1 MPKDLGYQAILTSL
15 FIEEDVPK
23 SIALTVVRNESAYNY
38 YKFVRQKVLCN
49 NDYRHPQYLQRLRYF
64 QEFHFSP
71 QDDEW
76 ALIEDLY
83 HSPLRYQ
90 YRVETSS
97 KPYLHSAPDLDKAL
111 KQIRCVCEP
120 FYDYK
125 MPEHVVEAATE
136 RDREAREMKHVRAV
150 TISDLQSILSKARLW
165 QSQKENPWD
174 LVACALFLCGRRVV
188 EIVETL
194 KWKEEPASPYLARV
208 SGIAKQEVDDES
220 FVIPLLCTF
229 HEFDEM
235 MTLIRAAQLPLHC
248 HTRRLKPAFVRYF
261 GQWYNHS
268 QRRNIYGEAG
278 FRCRFESGFF
288 PEMSKVMWIDK
299 ALCHTSNVVR
309 QAGNLTYQ
317 SLVFTDERDDR
328 RSTPVSS
335 PDDLP

>member
-1 MPKDLGYQAILTSL
+1 MGKVPAYQSILTKL
-15 FIEEDVPK
+15 LLEQNAPK
-23 SIALTVVRNESAYNY
+23 AVELTVARNESAYNY
-38 YKFVRQKVLCN
+38 YKFVRQKILG
-49 NDYRHPQYLQRLRYF
+49 NDEYRHPQYLQRLRHF
-64 QEFHFSP
+64 QYLHFSP

-76 ALIEDLY
+76 AYLEDLY

-97 KPYLHSAPDLDKAL
+97 KPYLPATPDLDKAL
-111 KQIRCVCEP
+111 KQIRCVCEA

-125 MPEHVVEAATE
+125 MPDRVVEAATE
-136 RDREAREMKHVRAV
+136 RDREAREMKHLRAV
-150 TISDLQSILSKARLW
+150 TISDLQNILSKARMW
-165 QSQKENPWD
+165 QSQKENPWE

-194 KWKEEPASPYLARV
+194 EWEEVPTSPYLAKV
-208 SGIAKQEVDDES
+208 SGIAKQDMDDES

-229 HEFDEM
+229 QEFDEM
-235 MTLIRAAQLPLHC
+235 MTMIRAARLPLHC
-248 HTRRLKPAFVRYF
+248 HTRRLKPAFMRHF

-278 FRCRFESGFF
+278 FRCRYESGFF
-288 PEMSKVMWIDK
+288 PDMSKVMWIDK

-328 RSTPVSS
+328 RGSAVSS
-335 PDDLP
+335 PDGLP